1 MKKVLLSLLC
11 LLGCIGLTHAQT
23 QTIMELILGV
33 NGNVDKAGN
42 ANYTSTNDQSGKEGT
57 ALEGKSFTFINFNH
71 DNHSAANNWN
81 YYRCGYQK
89 TTYTASVQTKFPIE
103 QEISEIAVK
112 VNLRLG
118 TFSGIKIY
126 SSKDGVFGQE
136 QEPIASAAPSLT
148 TSSGVTVVNI
158 PIDAPQANA
167 YYKIEFNGNNDKSKN
182 GALEL
187 YSVAFN
193 ATLGEETQ
201 LSFAET
207 VLTLDT
213 AHGEQDGLIATLT
226 PAELQGDV
234 VYSIEDTT
242 VATIDSKTGKITPIK
257 PGTTTVKATFPG
269 NSKYKSSEATYTLT
283 IVGVEKMAPIVLSNP
298 KEQYNVGDEL
308 IFTCDTEG
316 AVLKGTLT
324 SDDDEITITNQ
335 SFPYTLTFETPGY
348 WTIELTATK
357 EGAEGE
363 STFNENVEVVEITSG
378 TATFDFTKGS
388 CDIKT
393 SHTDKNETSTNSDSF
408 IVIKGNIGK
417 NSQYNTAFFSSEIRV
432 YNGNTLTFES
442 LQEGFFINKITINA
456 SAFNLTIPKDDN
468 ITSNISGD
476 SSNKTCTLTF
486 KEPVKSYTLTNGS
499 SQSKIKSITVE
510 WGLGKKDAALALPEE
525 LSMVFVNGIELKGN
539 FCAMDAAG
547 AVDVAIEPINPESFW
562 KPSENAY
569 KEIAESP
576 SYEAYRNKMQ
586 DFDAWLDYKKA
597 DGFSC
602 DAEVDAALI
611 SNEEIL
617 VLVSVPCSGSYKL
630 TLSIP
635 ESNPYFKA
643 ASVSTTLHV
652 IPSFDGLMINW
663 EPVVDGTATIIK
675 FDLTEE
681 EKKSGKRN
689 HTNAHIDFGGFGYTV
704 HYRVN
709 KNTVAATRAS
719 EGVPAG
725 FSRFWGADG
734 VDLTDASSLDLHIS
748 KNGHSNS
755 TLSSS
760 NDGIAPIALNFDI
773 TTGVDAIEN
782 EEGVVEVYT
791 LSGVKVETENLEP
804 GLYIVVKNG
813 KASKQLVK

>member
-1 MKKVLLSLLC
+1 M
-11 LLGCIGLTHAQT
+11 
-23 QTIMELILGV
+23 
-33 NGNVDKAGN
+33 D
-42 ANYTSTNDQSGKEGT
+42 
-57 ALEGKSFTFINFNH
+57 F
-71 DNHSAANNWN
+71 
-81 YYRCGYQK
+81 
-89 TTYTASVQTKFPIE
+89 
-103 QEISEIAVK
+103 
-112 VNLRLG
+112 
-118 TFSGIKIY
+118 Y
-126 SSKDGVFGQE
+126 S
-136 QEPIASAAPSLT
+136 I
-148 TSSGVTVVNI
+148 
-158 PIDAPQANA
+158 
-167 YYKIEFNGNNDKSKN
+167 
-182 GALEL
+182 
-187 YSVAFN
+187 AFN
-193 ATLGEETQ
+193 ATPKGESS
-201 LSFAET
+201 LSFGET
-207 VLTLDT
+207 TELTLDT
-213 AHGEQDGLIATLT
+213 AHGEQDGLIATIT
-226 PAELQGDV
+226 PEELQGDV

-269 NSKYKSSEATYTLT
+269 NSDYKGSKATYTLT
-283 IVGVEKMAPIVLSNP
+283 ITGAEKMAPIVLSNP

-308 IFTCDTEG
+308 IFTCETEG
-316 AVLKGTLT
+316 AVLNGTLT

-363 STFNENVEVVEITSG
+363 STFSDIVEVIEIKSG

-388 CDIKT
+388 CGIKT
-393 SHTDKNETSTNSDSF
+393 ATTKDDTSTDTDNF
-408 IVIKGNIGK
+408 VKM
-417 NSQYNTAFFSSEIRV
+417 TAKQGTHTNQSPVYFGSKELRV
-432 YNGNTLTFES
+432 YKGNTLTFES
-442 LQEGFFINKITINA
+442 QQNGFA
-456 SAFNLTIPKDDN
+456 
-468 ITSNISGD
+468 
-476 SSNKTCTLTF
+476 
-486 KEPVKSYTLTNGS
+486 
-499 SQSKIKSITVE
+499 IKSIAFTASEFYINAPSGYSFTTSGTTRTITFDTPVSSVEFSHSTTTGPSKISQITVE
-510 WGLGKKDAALALPEE
+510 YEKAKQVVTLNLPEE
-525 LSMVFVNGIELKGN
+525 ISMVFQHGIELKGN
-539 FCAMDAAG
+539 FCAQDAAD
-547 AVDVAIEPINPESFW
+547 AVNVAIEPINPESFW
-562 KPSENAY
+562 KPSEKAY

-576 SYEAYRNKMQ
+576 SYTAYREKMQ
-586 DFDAWLDYKKA
+586 NFDAWLDYKKA

-602 DAEVDAALI
+602 DAEVAAELI
-611 SNEEIL
+611 SNEDI
-617 VLVSVPCSGSYKL
+617 LVSVPCSGSYKL

-635 ESNPYFKA
+635 ESNPDFKA

-663 EPVVDGTATIIK
+663 EPVVDFKATIIK

-719 EGVPAG
+719 EEVPAD

-760 NDGIAPIALNFDI
+760 NDGIEPIALNFDI